1 MARRRTT
8 PQSGLFGNVGRG
20 GSSSA
25 VTSPLRLFE
34 DITEINQENVFIS
47 QTQRLR
53 NPSMLIQPFSH
64 AHFASIT
71 SVIFVSKKAYLI
83 HLLFTISTFNVCKK
97 VSQEMCRPGCET
109 PQPFNNASLF
119 NTAGCYGTS
128 GILHALGCL
137 AVIHCIIVIVIV
149 AHLPFVCSWV
159 GNWLHHYKRQLWE
172 LGIQMATG

>member
-8 PQSGLFGNVGRG
+8 PQRGLFGDVGRG

-53 NPSMLIQPFSH
+53 NPSMLIQTFNH

-71 SVIFVSKKAYLI
+71 SVIFVSKKNYLI
-83 HLLFTISTFNVCKK
+83 HLLFTISTFNVYKK
-97 VSQEMCRPGCET
+97 VSQELYRPGCET

-119 NTAGCYGTS
+119 N
-128 GILHALGCL
+128 CL
-137 AVIHCIIVIVIV
+137 TVIHCITIVFIS
-149 AHLPFVCSWV
+149 LFVCSWV
-159 GNWLHHYKRQLWE
+159 GNFRGCIFIRDNYE
-172 LGIQMATG
+172 S